1 MDDPEIQE
9 TVESILGKG
18 AKVVDCE
25 KKSSIKEEEVLY
37 INGVPVTLEG
47 QDGLA
52 IKEALITGQIPPCD
66 LLNTLLI
73 KTGILKAP
81 VKLDTS
87 LSVKTTTVTKEEV
100 QVSRA
105 GKVVDE
111 RSREVKE
118 QNYYSSAMT
127 EVFEPIKMIPTS
139 EITNGQYSNIKY
151 TNSYYNDEP
160 GKFYD
165 NNGYETSESE
175 RKFGSCSSASS
186 YESEDPPPQPY
197 APKHCLS
204 RDSGHLSQSGHLSN
218 SVSTTK
224 IDFTPSS
231 NDSLSS
237 LDETDYLT
245 DQFRKC
251 TTSYNGHNGF
261 LNGYKNSLLVSMVRN
276 CMCSKMKL
284 SYGFV
289 NCNPKESTAI
299 TKKCFYQ

>member
-118 QNYYSSAMT
+118 QNFYSSAMT

-139 EITNGQYSNIKY
+139 DLTNGEYSNIKY
-151 TNSYYNDEP
+151 TSSFYNDEP
-160 GKFYD
+160 GKYYD

-186 YESEDPPPQPY
+186 YESEDPPMPSY
-197 APKHCLS
+197 GPKHCLS
-204 RDSGHLSQSGHLSN
+204 RDSGHLSNSVYDSGNLSN

-224 IDFTPSS
+224 ADFTPSS

-237 LDETDYLT
+237 LDETDYIT

-251 TTSYNGHNGF
+251 TTGYHKNNGF
-261 LNGYKNSLLVSMVRN
+261 LNGYKSDILVGVIFVTFYLVL
-276 CMCSKMKL
+276 SKIVCKYKIL
-284 SYGFV
+284 VTNIF
-289 NCNPKESTAI
+289 I
-299 TKKCFYQ
+299 FY